1 VDSTI
6 KPVSKAESRMNLSN
20 LESKSRMSFT
30 SQRNLSELIHTDIF
44 ARTQGQEV
52 NYFKF
57 GRSRKN
63 DSNECFLEK

>member
-6 KPVSKAESRMNLSN
+6 KPVAKAESRLNLSN
-20 LESKSRMSFT
+20 LESKSKMSFS

-44 ARTQGQEV
+44 ARNQGEV

-63 DSNECFLEK
+63 DSYECFLEK